1 MLNVNF
7 NIHAIFL
14 VIGIISFHNYSQ
26 HYDTVALPSEKY
38 SDTLILSEKR
48 VLYDDGALQS
58 RCQYSQS
65 GVLHGYYESYYKN
78 GLVKEKGE
86 YTQGVKTGSWIYYD
100 ESGKVI
106 TVEEFDENGVR
117 LLPQKIQNEST
128 PEWRGKR
135 QPKQGLAIYTHDPEV
150 EIVVNN
156 MSYGKHDKVL
166 LELETGDYTVKG
178 EKKGYILD
186 LEKETIEPGAVQ
198 KITLSPKRFK
208 FQLSPPLYVALIGK
222 HRFQPGVILASGTIR
237 YTKNNINLY
246 YALGSAKRGHP
257 FDSFDSHL
265 INGTWY
271 YDDTWYRDK
280 MYQLFGLNYTYS
292 LIDLNYLLLS
302 IGAACNVSRF
312 TATKQHSYY
321 DTLNLAS
328 VDRAYEYEDNY
339 FCAGPRLSFQAGT
352 KHFRFVSAVNYMIRI
367 DDNTEFLNKRNYIS
381 MEHGFV
387 LEF

>member
-1 MLNVNF
+1 MLAVFFFSLNT
-7 NIHAIFL
+7 
-14 VIGIISFHNYSQ
+14 YSQ
-26 HYDTVALPSEKY
+26 KFCDDSLSLKSGSDSAVISEK
-38 SDTLILSEKR
+38 KN
-48 VLYDDGALQS
+48 LYEDGTIKS
-58 RCQYSQS
+58 RFQYFE
-65 GVLHGYYESYYKN
+65 GGMLHGFYETYYPT
-78 GLVKEKGE
+78 GLLKEKGF
-86 YTQGVKTGSWIYYD
+86 YSNGIRTGTWLQYD
-100 ESGKVI
+100 EYGMVTKI
-106 TVEEFDENGVR
+106 EMFDELGTLVSPGEKADTMNLQWCGQR
-117 LLPQKIQNEST
+117 P
-128 PEWRGKR
+128 
-135 QPKQGLAIYTHDPEV
+135 PKQGLAIYTHDPEV

-166 LELETGDYTVKG
+166 LELETGDYTIRG
-178 EKKGYILD
+178 EKEGYILD